1 MDMLGV
7 NHGNKKQSKSRGKKD
22 NFKVTY
28 ISSPMKVKTSASKFR
43 AVVQEL
49 TGQDSNVAD
58 VIFMEEAAT
67 NTNNYN
73 VINNN
78 DNNGVHLH
86 QNEESYLFHDASTT
100 TTNWLKPDYTEFL
113 LDSSRTSSMIEPSS
127 LQYDFL
133 NFDMMY

>member
-58 VIFMEEAAT
+58 VIFMEEAT
-67 NTNNYN
+67 NTTNCN
-73 VINNN
+73 VINN
-78 DNNGVHLH
+78 DNNGVHHLH
-86 QNEESYLFHDASTT
+86 QNEESYLFHDAST

-133 NFDMMY
+133 NFDMI